1 MFICL
6 SLSIYF
12 LTIPDFN
19 IFIERKGEGG
29 NLLLYYY
36 CYKDL
41 AYMIIEADKSQ
52 DLQLVNWRHNKAVV
66 VSV

>member
-1 MFICL
+1 MLICL

-19 IFIERKGEGG
+19 IFVEREGEGG
-29 NLLLYYY
+29 NLLLCYY

-41 AYMIIEADKSQ
+41 AYMIMEADKSQ
-52 DLQLVNWRHNKAVV
+52 DLQLVSWRPNKAVV